1 MTELT
6 FWKNKSLATPC
17 DAKLESTYKYQNLPM
32 CCDQKPCGEE

>member
-6 FWKNKSLATPC
+6 FWKNKRLATPC
-17 DAKLESTYKYQNLPM
+17 EAKLESTYKYQNLPM